1 MTDLTPGLPPDRRL
15 VVFERMLVMR
25 RLEESVALMSK
36 DHPFGHFHLYIGQEA
51 TGAAVIETLRPDDLA
66 TTTHRN
72 HGHIVGRGVDEGRV
86 LAEIL
91 GRADGTNGGRGG
103 TLHVTDRSKGFL
115 STSAVVGG
123 SIGLGTGAA
132 HGLKRQGNGA
142 ICATFFGDGALE
154 EGIAFEAMNIAALWK
169 LPVLYVCENNSRGA
183 LGARAGEFPT
193 SEMAAPNLSGI
204 PESLGIQ
211 TAVVDGA
218 DPEAVFAAA
227 YDAVGGLRQ
236 GDGPFFLEAR
246 TERWPGSRPLW
257 PELST
262 GETDLAMAWEPDR
275 IAGDHAA
282 WIRDQDPV
290 LRYARTLTARDD
302 VARADLEAINRRISE
317 RMAAARH
324 FAAGSPWPDQAGAL
338 DLVFA
343 REA

>member
-1 MTDLTPGLPPDRRL
+1 MTAPSADRRRAI
-15 VVFERMLVMR
+15 FERMLLMR

-51 TGAAVIETLRPDDLA
+51 TGAAVIEALRPTDLA

-72 HGHIVGRGVDEGRV
+72 HGHMVGRGADEKAV

-91 GRADGTNGGRGG
+91 GRADGCNGGRGG
-103 TLHVTDRSKGFL
+103 TLHVTDRDHGFL
-115 STSAVVGG
+115 ATSAVVGG

-132 HGLKRQGNGA
+132 HALKRQGGGA
-142 ICATFFGDGALE
+142 VCAAFFGDGAME
-154 EGIAFEAMNIAALWK
+154 EGIAFEALNLAALWR

-193 SEMAAPNLSGI
+193 SEMAAPKLSGI
-204 PESLGIQ
+204 PESLGIR

-218 DPEAVFAAA
+218 DADAVHAAAAEAV
-227 YDAVGGLRQ
+227 DALRA
-236 GDGPFFLEAR
+236 GDGPVFLEAR

-262 GETDLAMAWEPDR
+262 GETDLALAWEPER

-282 WIRDQDPV
+282 WIREQDPV
-290 LRYARTLTARDD
+290 LRYARVLTDDGVCGRDD
-302 VARADLEAINRRISE
+302 LVAIDRDVRD
-317 RMAAARH
+317 RMAAARD
-324 FAAGSPWPDQAGAL
+324 FAAASPWPDDRSAT
-338 DLVFA
+338 DTVFA
-343 REA
+343 LEA

>member
-1 MTDLTPGLPPDRRL
+1 MTELAPDRRL
-15 VVFERMLVMR
+15 AIFESMLKMR
-25 RLEESVALMSK
+25 RLEEAVALMSK
-36 DHPFGHFHLYIGQEA
+36 DHPFGHYHLYIGQEA
-51 TGAAVIETLRPDDLA
+51 TGAAVIEAMQEEDLA

-72 HGHIVGRGVDEGRV
+72 HGHLVGRGTDEGRI

-103 TLHVTDRSKGFL
+103 TLHVTDRSRGFL

-132 HGLKRQGNGA
+132 QGLKRQARGS
-142 ICATFFGDGALE
+142 ICTAFFGDGALE
-154 EGIAFEAMNIAALWK
+154 EGIAFEAMNIAALWN

-204 PESLGIQ
+204 PESLGIR

-218 DPEAVFAAA
+218 DPEAV
-227 YDAVGGLRQ
+227 YDATYEAIGRLRQ
-236 GDGPFFLEAR
+236 GEGPFFLEAR
-246 TERWPGSRPLW
+246 TARWPGSRPLW

-262 GETDLAMAWEPDR
+262 GETDLSLAWEPSR
-275 IAGDHAA
+275 IAGEHAG
-282 WIRDQDPV
+282 WIRDHDPI
-290 LRYARTLTARDD
+290 LRYARRLIERDG
-302 VARADLEAINRRISE
+302 VEPTRLEAINARVAERI
-317 RMAAARH
+317 AAARI
-324 FAAGSPWPDQAGAL
+324 FAASSPWPDPAGVC

-343 REA
+343 QEA